1 VPTASLRRSLGL
13 WQVTLSGV
21 GVILGAGVY
30 ALIGPAA
37 AQAGNALWLAFLL
50 AGLTAGLTAYAY
62 ARLARLAPK
71 NSPEFQYTALAFGP
85 RVGFVAGA
93 LMLVADV
100 LAAAAVTIGF
110 GGYLEHL
117 AGTPTTANALG
128 LIVVLGAILWAGV
141 EQSVAVAIVLT
152 GLEALGLAFVIVIG
166 VPSWA
171 GTDFL
176 AVPHGL
182 TGVSGAA
189 ALIFFAYLGFDEL
202 GNFAEEMRHP
212 ERDLP
217 RALFASMTVT
227 TAIYALVALSAVA
240 VVDAARLGASDAPLA
255 LVAGRVLG
263 ARADATLS
271 VLALAA
277 TANTALLL
285 LASASRSIYGM
296 AAAGAL
302 PRGLARVGRTAVPVT
317 STLLVLALLAVLVA
331 LGTLRQVAA
340 MTDAVVLLSF
350 LLVNGSLP
358 WLAVRRRTPATGG
371 ARAAEILIPSL
382 AFALC
387 TWLLLHAGVTSVLAA
402 LGLALVM
409 LAATA
414 AAEVLAT
421 RRRPKIGATR

>member
-1 VPTASLRRSLGL
+1 MSSTSLRRSLGL
-13 WQVTLSGV
+13 WQVALSGV

-50 AGLTAGLTAYAY
+50 AGVTAGLTAYSY

-71 NSPEFQYTALAFGP
+71 NSPEFQYAALAFGP

-117 AGTPTTANALG
+117 AGTPTTGNALA

-152 GLEALGLAFVIVIG
+152 GLEALGLVFVILVG
-166 VPSWA
+166 VPSWV
-171 GTDFL
+171 GTDYL
-176 AVPHGL
+176 AAPHGL

-217 RALFASMTVT
+217 RALFAALAVT
-227 TAIYALVALSAVA
+227 TAIYILVALSAVA

-255 LVAGRVLG
+255 LVVGRVLG
-263 ARADATLS
+263 ERADTTLS

-277 TANTALLL
+277 TANTTLLL
-285 LASASRSIYGM
+285 LVSASRSIYGM

-302 PRGLARVGRTAVPVT
+302 PRRLARVGRTAVPVS
-317 STLLVLALLAVLVA
+317 STLLALVLLAVLVA

-340 MTDAVVLLSF
+340 LTDGVVLVSF
-350 LLVNGSLP
+350 LFVNSSLP
-358 WLAVRRRTPATGG
+358 WLAARRRTTASGAT
-371 ARAAEILIPSL
+371 RAAEILIPSL
-382 AFALC
+382 AFMLC
-387 TWLLLHAGVTSVLAA
+387 AWLLLHAGVTSIFAA

-409 LAATA
+409 LAAPSSGRM
-414 AAEVLAT
+414 VAT
-421 RRRPKIGATR
+421 FRRRKIGERR